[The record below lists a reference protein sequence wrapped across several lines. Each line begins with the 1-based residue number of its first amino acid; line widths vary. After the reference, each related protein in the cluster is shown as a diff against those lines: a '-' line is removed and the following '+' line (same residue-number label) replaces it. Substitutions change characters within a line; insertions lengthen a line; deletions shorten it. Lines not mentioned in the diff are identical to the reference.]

1 MEWVQGS
8 QDDGSFVGKNN
19 SSLAAPGPANS
30 KTYTLFARQE
40 GTFLLYTMGDTTST
54 ANQLTEG
61 LFGAVNI
68 QPANAEW
75 YRSQV
80 TQPDLKLATTG
91 NTPDGHPIINYNAV
105 YPMGST
111 YPDGTAIPADTP
123 ILNMLDK
130 NLNIV
135 HTDLT
140 AMITGPKHGRFTQ
153 PEVNCDAAAGIT
165 PRVSIR
171 SSARIQLR
179 RTAGNRI
186 ASLRLFITV
195 A

>member
-1 MEWVQGS
+1 MRNG
-8 QDDGSFVGKNN
+8 
-19 SSLAAPGPANS
+19 
-30 KTYTLFARQE
+30 
-40 GTFLLYTMGDTTST
+40 
-54 ANQLTEG
+54 
-61 LFGAVNI
+61 
-68 QPANAEW
+68 

-165 PRVSIR
+165 PPGVDPLFCKNPAAPDRRQPYREFTIIYHGGLTPVASQASR
-171 SSARIQLR
+171 SSPTLQCKTCWWRGRMLSPSTMEQA
-179 RTAGNRI
+179 A
-186 ASLRLFITV
+186 
-195 A
+195 